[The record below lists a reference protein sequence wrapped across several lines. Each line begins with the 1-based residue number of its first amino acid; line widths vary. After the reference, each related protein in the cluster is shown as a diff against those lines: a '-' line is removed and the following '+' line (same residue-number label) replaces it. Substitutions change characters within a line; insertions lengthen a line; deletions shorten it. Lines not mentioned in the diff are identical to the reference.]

1 MADTE
6 RVLLGKG
13 GNAPKKGAG
22 DGKNGNTKGEKKDSP
37 GSENL
42 SRRQRIVIVSGFC
55 MIAGLILSAL
65 VLIIMGLM
73 LPAAGLNEQLVLP
86 SLILAFFIIMAVFA
100 PVMPIWPIDVP
111 DDQVWAIIDG
121 NNHLLR
127 YVGPGTYYIRPIQ
140 DTRVYSNQ
148 GVFSIDFDDESFLSR
163 DLFPYR
169 VRAHIVC
176 RHDVFDADP
185 TRLRGLLTMPGDSM
199 QNMIKTRLDFVIREQ
214 LANYPWQGL
223 NLYGLE
229 MLREP
234 LAAISESIQKVI
246 DDFKP
251 WGIALIPPINIFLDL
266 PKIAADARQRRMAT
280 AALGTDVTGERNSFA
295 ELVRLTSLSGDTNFQ
310 IDDRGKIRLT
320 LDPGKRT
327 EVTVSQ
333 AILGALEAFNKSRPP
348 AEPEKPSS
356 SPPTAGLIPATSASS
371 AGLDIR
377 PAETPTDEHTP
388 TPHGNATP
396 HQAETYYPPNPI
408 SDPRSPKDDVIDAEE
423 DEEGHFTVP
432 PNPLF

>member
-6 RVLLGKG
+6 RVLLGQG
-13 GNAPKKGAG
+13 GNAPKKGEES
-22 DGKNGNTKGEKKDSP
+22 GKNGRAKNEKKDTP

-42 SRRQRIVIVSGFC
+42 SRRQRIVMVSGFC
-55 MIAGLILSAL
+55 VIAGLILSAL

-73 LPAAGLNEQLVLP
+73 LPAAEQNEQLVLP

-140 DTRVYSNQ
+140 NTQIYPNQ
-148 GVFSIDFDDESFLSR
+148 GVISIDFDDDSFFSR

-176 RHDVFDADP
+176 RHDVFAAEP
-185 TRLRGLLTMPGDSM
+185 NRLRGLLMMTKDSM

-214 LANYPWQGL
+214 LANYHWQGL

-229 MLREP
+229 MLRDP
-234 LAAISESIQKVI
+234 LTAISESIQKVI
-246 DDFKP
+246 DEFKP

-280 AALGTDVTGERNSFA
+280 AALGTNVTGEEHSFA
-295 ELVRLTSLSGDTNFQ
+295 DLVKLTSLSGDTNFQ

-333 AILGALEAFNKSRPP
+333 ALLGALEAFSRTKPP
-348 AEPEKPSS
+348 AESEKPPSP
-356 SPPTAGLIPATSASS
+356 PPTAGLIPATSASS
-371 AGLDIR
+371 ADLDIR
-377 PAETPTDEHTP
+377 SVETSADEHTP
-388 TPHGNATP
+388 TPRGNSTP
-396 HQAETYYPPNPI
+396 RKEETYYPPNPI
-408 SDPRSPKDDVIDAEE
+408 SDPRPPKEDVIDAEE